1 MLSEILVLLG
11 SIGRRQ
17 SLVDV
22 VGLNC
27 EIRKAREDKTPRS
40 PLIVRAWRAQVHG
53 VDYAW
58 RVFCNL
64 CTPTLFS
71 NGSISIWRVAE
82 RFFAEFFSF
91 LFDNTSWCYLVFASF
106 FPTLLAFI
114 LLLMMDE
121 YGLR

>member
-1 MLSEILVLLG
+1 MADAI
-11 SIGRRQ
+11 
-17 SLVDV
+17 
-22 VGLNC
+22 GLNYG
-27 EIRKAREDKTPRS
+27 IRKARKDKVPRS
-40 PLIVRAWRAQVHG
+40 QLVAGAWRAQVHG

-64 CTPTLFS
+64 CTPTLFPS
-71 NGSISIWRVAE
+71 ESISTWRVTE